1 VRENIAYGNRE
12 TFRTIHEAEEAAVAD
27 PLEEDPDDVG
37 VSDPEVPEDVSE
49 RIHDAARA
57 AGAHEFISEL
67 PEGYDTLVG
76 ERGVKLSGGQRQ
88 RLSIARAL
96 LNDPDVMILDEAT
109 SDVDTETEELIQ
121 ENLEELTADRTAFV
135 IAHRLSTI
143 QDADR
148 IVVMEDGE
156 IIEEGTHN
164 ELVREEEGT
173 YAGLWASQADM
184 SSSPAPADD

>member
-1 VRENIAYGNRE
+1 MPDGYG
-12 TFRTIHEAEEAAVAD
+12 TQI
-27 PLEEDPDDVG
+27 
-37 VSDPEVPEDVSE
+37 
-49 RIHDAARA
+49 
-57 AGAHEFISEL
+57 
-67 PEGYDTLVG
+67 G

-96 LNDPDVMILDEAT
+96 LNDPAIIVLDEAT

-121 ENLEELTADRTAFV
+121 ESLDRLIADRTAFV

-156 IIEEGTHN
+156 IIETGSHG
-164 ELVREEEGT
+164 ELLEDSGKYAHLWTSQSDTADRE
-173 YAGLWASQADM
+173 SF
-184 SSSPAPADD
+184 ADD